1 MREPTPTRHE
11 PTRHRMKPLLFK
23 IRSNRA
29 ADAPPPTADD
39 NLGRGMDIAL
49 TLAVFLGLGWLLDR
63 WLGVFP
69 LFTIVFVLLAAV
81 GQFIRLRYTYEATMQ
96 RLEAERAAQRSAQS
110 GGRGSRLE
118 DVA

>member
-1 MREPTPTRHE
+1 
-11 PTRHRMKPLLFK
+11 MKPLLFK

-39 NLGRGMDIAL
+39 TLGRGMDIAL
-49 TLAVFLGLGWLLDR
+49 TLAVFLGLGWLVDR

-69 LFTIVFVLLAAV
+69 LFTIALVLLAATGTFV
-81 GQFIRLRYTYEATMQ
+81 RLRYTYEATMQ
-96 RLEAERAAQRSAQS
+96 RLEAERAALRSSQRTDRA
-110 GGRGSRLE
+110 GRPQGDDGVVRGAAHVAE